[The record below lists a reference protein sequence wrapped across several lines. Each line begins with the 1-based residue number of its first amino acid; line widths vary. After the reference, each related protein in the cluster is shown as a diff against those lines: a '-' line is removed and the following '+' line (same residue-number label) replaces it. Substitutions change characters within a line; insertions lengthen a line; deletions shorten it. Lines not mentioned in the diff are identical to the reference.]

1 MNNSDFGNVNYING
15 LEDGYDLIK
24 RIYELTEQD
33 RELIFGYTDVAK
45 IMDKYDIIDIQLKL
59 QSGFVVS
66 EYYVMRGIKDYGDKI
81 KVVVESSRFKVVT
94 ARMLEHFLELN
105 GNIIDF
111 ADVKKIYVRE
121 LKG

>member
-1 MNNSDFGNVNYING
+1 MNSSDFGNVNYING
-15 LEDGYDLIK
+15 LEDGFDLIK
-24 RIYELTEQD
+24 RVYELSEQD
-33 RELIFGYTDVAK
+33 RKLMFGHTDVAS

-81 KVVVESSRFKVVT
+81 KVVVESNKFKVVT

-105 GNIIDF
+105 GNIDF